1 MDRAMEKDMMSQD
14 VGIDATDQDDWDM
27 QRLGKTQQF
36 KRNFRF
42 YSILGFTTTLM
53 ATWESILLTSTYG
66 LTDGGRA
73 GMVYVYIGSFVG
85 FFSAVISMAEIAS
98 ISPTSGGQYHW
109 VSEFAWP
116 RCQRFLSYLTGWLSV
131 LGWQAAFASIC
142 YLCGTLIQGLLVFN
156 YSGPSGWVYGF
167 ERWHGTLLTIAIAAV
182 GTLVN
187 TWGYKILPPLEGLI
201 LALHLFGFVVVVVLM
216 WAMSPGK
223 ASGDSVWK
231 EFTNSGEWPSMG
243 LACLVGQ
250 LTPIFSWTGPDAA
263 THMSE
268 EVQNAALVVPWC
280 MVSTALINGGLG
292 FIMLITLL
300 YKMGDIQ
307 DVLAPAS
314 GFSFLP
320 AVNHATGSVAATNAV
335 AAIIL
340 VMEVCSAIGIL
351 ATVSRQTFAFARD
364 DALPFSKQLAHVNR
378 STQIPI
384 CSVLVSTIITV
395 LLSLIN
401 IGSTAAFNAV
411 ASVMIAALF
420 TTYILPIAAVIRV
433 RFQPGGIPPSRFSL
447 GIFGLPVNVFSL
459 AWLCF
464 AIIFTFFPTA
474 NNPTLVDMNWSILV
488 FGAVVIFA
496 IALYIV
502 HGRRVYRAPVTQV
515 RKVE

>member
-1 MDRAMEKDMMSQD
+1 MRGTLDKNLVSQD
-14 VGIDATDQDDWDM
+14 VAIEATDQDDWDM

-85 FFSAVISMAEIAS
+85 FFAAVVSMAEIAS

-109 VSEFAWP
+109 VS
-116 RCQRFLSYLTGWLSV
+116 WLSV

-156 YSGPSGWVYGF
+156 YSDPSGWVYGF

-182 GTLVN
+182 GTVVN
-187 TWGYKILPPLEGLI
+187 TWGYKILPPMEGLI
-201 LALHLFGFVVVVVLM
+201 LAIHLFGFVVVVVLM
-216 WAMSPGK
+216 WTLYPGQ
-223 ASGDSVWK
+223 ASGESVWK
-231 EFTNSGEWPSMG
+231 VFTNSGEWPSMS

-320 AVNHATGSVAATNAV
+320 AVNHATGSMAATNAV

-364 DALPFSKQLAHVNR
+364 DALPFSKHLAHVNR
-378 STQIPI
+378 RTQIPI

-401 IGSTAAFNAV
+401 IGSIAAFNAV

-433 RFQPGGIPPSRFSL
+433 RFQPNGIPPSRFSL
-447 GIFGLPVNVFSL
+447 GVFGLAINVFSL

-474 NNPTLVDMNWSILV
+474 NNPTPVDMNWSILV

-502 HGRRVYRAPVTQV
+502 HGRRVYRSPVTQV
-515 RKVE
+515 LKVE

>member
-1 MDRAMEKDMMSQD
+1 MKRGFGKEMVSQE
-14 VGIDATDQDDWDM
+14 VGDATDQDDWDM

-98 ISPTSGGQYHW
+98 IG
-109 VSEFAWP
+109 
-116 RCQRFLSYLTGWLSV
+116 YLESNPMIFSANLDLGWLSV

-156 YSGPSGWVYGF
+156 YSDPSGWVYSF

-182 GTLVN
+182 GTVVN
-187 TWGYKILPPLEGLI
+187 TWGYKILPPMEGLI
-201 LALHLFGFVVVVVLM
+201 LAIHIFGFVAVVVPM
-216 WAMSPGK
+216 WVMSPGQ
-223 ASGDSVWK
+223 ASGESVWK

-263 THMSE
+263 THMAE

-300 YKMGDIQ
+300 YNMGDIQ

-320 AVNHATGSVAATNAV
+320 AVNHATGSVAATNGV

-364 DALPFSKQLAHVNR
+364 EALPFSKHLAHVNR
-378 STQIPI
+378 GSQIPV

-433 RFQPGGIPPSRFSL
+433 RFEPGGIPPARFSL
-447 GIFGLPVNVFSL
+447 GVFGLAINVFSL

-474 NNPTLVDMNWSILV
+474 NHPTPVDMNWSILV

-496 IALYIV
+496 IVLYIV
-502 HGRRVYRAPVTQV
+502 HGRRVYRSPVTQV